1 MHLRR
6 SSIKDPTKQIADIMY
21 RDAKRINACKDVNH
35 MLEILTETN
44 TKISMLLKGLRGEVN

>member
-1 MHLRR
+1 
-6 SSIKDPTKQIADIMY
+6 MY